1 MPRIFCHRGIF
12 DNRQIFENTLK
23 AIDASVNNKL
33 GIEFDIR
40 LTKDKELVV
49 YHDDN
54 LKRLLKVNK
63 KIENITYEELK
74 TFTFDNEK
82 EMVPTV
88 KEVLEL
94 VKGRV
99 PLLIEIKKTKNRN
112 YLIRELN
119 RLLTDYNGEVIL
131 ETFDPLILKL
141 ISFSSLK
148 RYKRALLVTNSY
160 KGIKDFWYK
169 FYIYN
174 IVGKASYC
182 NFLAVPKALVSYSKK
197 KSTKPLFI
205 WTIKTYQEYLKYC
218 NDSSN
223 LICENYSW
231 QQKTT

>member
-1 MPRIFCHRGIF
+1 MPNIFCHRGIF
-12 DNRQIFENTLK
+12 DNVQVFENTIK
-23 AIDASVNNKL
+23 AFKASTYNKI

-40 LTKDKELVV
+40 LTKDKKLVV

-63 KIENITYEELK
+63 KIENITYDELK
-74 TFTFDNEK
+74 TFSFNDDND
-82 EMVPTV
+82 MVPTV

-94 VKGRV
+94 VKGEV
-99 PLLIEIKKTKNRN
+99 PLLIEIKKTKNRR
-112 YLIRELN
+112 YLIHELN

-141 ISFSSLK
+141 IGFSSLK
-148 RYKRALLVTNSY
+148 RYKRAILITNSY
-160 KGIKDFWYK
+160 KGVKDFWYK

-174 IVGKASYC
+174 IIGKTSYC
-182 NFLAVPKALVSYSKK
+182 NFLAVPKSLVSYSKM
-197 KSTKPLFI
+197 KSNKPLFI
-205 WTIKTYQEYLKYC
+205 WTIKTYQEYLKYKH
-218 NDSSN
+218 DSSN